1 MGTRWIPWAAG
12 TVAAIAG
19 GVVWLVVRDQTLS
32 SSSHLT
38 SVTRYLAIGTVAL
51 AVVGT
56 VANAAASYLSSKNRS
71 QYRSRIDEI
80 VKVGVD
86 SPEAIGQAVNPDE
99 LLLARY
105 IMDRDAAERRLAAY
119 LPANP
124 RRAKRLLN
132 HERLYRQIAESR
144 NIFGGDPALTYD
156 HITRWSL
163 IVEEWPRLGAAL
175 TSDPAIARGLE
186 TAADIAVLQQKLD
199 KLVPGVKATDELFT
213 ILCGT
218 GNVRLSPVLAR
229 LVRFEP
235 APAAAA
241 APPAAAAVP

>member
-1 MGTRWIPWAAG
+1 MWTRRIIWATAAAG
-12 TVAAIAG
+12 AIITVIA
-19 GVVWLVVRDQTLS
+19 TLTTIRPSS
-32 SSSHLT
+32 SSSHLSSFT
-38 SVTRYLAIGTVAL
+38 SYLTYGATTAGAVA
-51 AVVGT
+51 AVAAAVGT
-56 VANAAASYLSSKNRS
+56 YFSSRGRS

-105 IMDRDAAERRLAAY
+105 IVDRDAAERRLAAY

-199 KLVPGVKATDELFT
+199 KLVPSVKATDELFT

-235 APAAAA
+235 APAAPA